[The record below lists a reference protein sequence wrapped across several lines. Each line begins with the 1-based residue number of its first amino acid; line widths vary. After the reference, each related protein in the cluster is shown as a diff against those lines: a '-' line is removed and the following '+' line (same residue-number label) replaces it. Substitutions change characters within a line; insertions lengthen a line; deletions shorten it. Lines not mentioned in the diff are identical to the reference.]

1 MPQALPVIQGIGTV
15 AGTVGAVKSLTGGG
29 GSAAGQTTTTQQ
41 VDPQTQAM
49 QQDLYR
55 RSQQIAQQP
64 FIPYTGPMVAGFSP
78 DQLRQ
83 FQATRGIFESGMG
96 FDPTKALQ
104 GMVQDQYTPTI
115 QPVTGF
121 EAPTI
126 EATMAPGAAQIQE
139 TPTFGGAQIG
149 SVAGPTAA
157 QIGPVA
163 GPTAATIEKSPL
175 FGGAQIESVVGPT
188 AAQIGQV
195 STPQFQ
201 GLLSADIGAYQSPYQ
216 QQVIETAMQDI
227 QRQADIARGGAQER
241 AIRAG
246 AFGGSRSA
254 ILEAESQRPYV
265 EQMAKTAAGL
275 RQAGFEQAQRAA
287 QADIARQQELGI
299 FGAGQAQQRAL
310 QQAQLQQQAGLT
322 GFEAQQ
328 QRALQQAQ
336 LQQQAGLA
344 GQDVEARRALQ
355 QAQLQQQAGLTG
367 TELEQQRALQQA
379 QLQQQAGLMG
389 TEQAQQRALQQAQF
403 GQQAGLAA
411 QDVAARRALEQA
423 RLGQQ
428 AGIFGA
434 ELGQQR
440 RMQQAQLEQ
449 QRQLAGLDI
458 AGRAALTQPQLEMQA
473 RAQRAGL
480 LGGLQASQL
489 QGLGLLGGIGAQQ
502 QALQQRAID
511 AQRGEFARA
520 LAYPGQQLG
529 LLATGVS
536 GVQPTITRTGGYD
549 PSGLEKFQAG
559 LNLFNTV
566 QPIFGNLFSP
576 SQQQLPQVNLPS
588 TLPGTGGYPIG

>member
-1 MPQALPVIQGIGTV
+1 MAAGLAALGTV
-15 AGTVGAVKSLTGGG
+15 GKVAGAVGAVKSLTGGG

-49 QQDLYR
+49 QQDLYQ

-83 FQATRGIFESGMG
+83 FQATRGLFESGMG
-96 FDPTKALQ
+96 YDPTKALQ
-104 GMVQDQYTPTI
+104 GMAQEQFKPTI

-126 EATMAPGAAQIQE
+126 EATQAPGAAQIQA

-149 SVAGPTAA
+149 PVAGPSAAQISTVAGPTAA
-157 QIGPVA
+157 R
-163 GPTAATIEKSPL
+163 IEQSPL
-175 FGGAQIESVVGPT
+175 FGGAQIQSLVGPT

-201 GLLSADIGAYQSPYQ
+201 GLLGQDIGAYQSPYQ
-216 QQVIETAMQDI
+216 QQVIDTAMQDI
-227 QRQADIARGGAQER
+227 QRQADIARGGAQDR

-254 ILEAESQRPYV
+254 LIESESQRPYV

-287 QADIARQQELGI
+287 QADLARQQQLGI
-299 FGAGQAQQRAL
+299 FGAGQEQQLAL

-322 GFEAQQ
+322 GFEAEQ
-328 QRALQQAQ
+328 QRAVQQAQ

-344 GQDVEARRALQ
+344 GQDVESRRALQ

-389 TEQAQQRALQQAQF
+389 TELEQQRALQQAQF
-403 GQQAGLAA
+403 GQQAGLAGQDIAA
-411 QDVAARRALEQA
+411 QRALQQA
-423 RLGQQ
+423 QLGQQ

-440 RMQQAQLEQ
+440 RMQQAQLQQ

-473 RAQRAGL
+473 RQQRAGL
-480 LGGLQASQL
+480 LGGLQTSQL
-489 QGLGLLGGIGAQQ
+489 QSLGLLGGIGQQ
-502 QALQQRAID
+502 QQGLQQRAID
-511 AQRGEFARA
+511 AQRGEFQRA

-536 GVQPTITRTGGYD
+536 GVQPTVTRTGGYD

-559 LNLFNTV
+559 LGLLNTA
-566 QPIFGNLFSP
+566 QPIFSNLFSA
-576 SQQQLPQVNLPS
+576 QQPPQINMPS
-588 TLPGTGGYPIG
+588 TLPGLGGYPIG